1 MGMTSLV
8 GALAIAYGVAAALAV
23 LLQARQML
31 ARGGSC
37 EVSAR
42 FLATYVG
49 GYAIWLLYGL
59 SLGDVPIVV
68 VDSVG
73 LVCGAITLVVTLR
86 LRGRLLSPA
95 TWNQCRP

>member
-1 MGMTSLV
+1 MTSCV
-8 GALAIAYGVAAALAV
+8 AALAIAYGVAASLAI

-59 SLGDVPIVV
+59 GLGDVPIVV
-68 VDSVG
+68 VDAVG
-73 LVCGAITLVVTLR
+73 LVCGTITLAVALR
-86 LRGRLLSPA
+86 LRGGLLSPV
-95 TWNQCRP
+95 TWNHCHP